1 MRAVYF
7 SVGVISAVFI
17 ALQLNLVRMLS
28 TLLSYHFVF
37 SVVSLAMLGL
47 GLGGLIV
54 QRLQA
59 HYVHKDKALLG
70 YLWSCLISTV
80 LALVLVVWMAQKSIF
95 FEHYYAYFLVMLIP
109 FTFGGAF
116 FAQAYQGYSSY
127 GSQLYAADLFG
138 AALGCV
144 LGVLLLNWL
153 GALRGI
159 LILAAVLAFV
169 LWYLSR
175 EQGRVSW
182 AAVLVGV
189 GCLFFGGVPLQIGI
203 NWSMTA
209 ERNPDKEISDALTGP
224 LAGEVARHNWSAFGL
239 TEQVDYQ
246 NTNEHR
252 DIYVDG
258 TAGTPMYAF
267 TGDFERPGV
276 AVQNLLRFFP
286 GALPF
291 QVMKPENKNRALV
304 IGPGGGRDILLAAES
319 GFELVRGVEVNPDLL
334 AMVKAQSDY
343 NGGLYTDF
351 ESIDIQQA
359 EGRHFVQ
366 RDSDEYN
373 LIMLSLPVTNT
384 SRSPEGF
391 ALTENF
397 LLTTEAIEDYLEH
410 LTENGLLMVITHDE
424 LAVLR
429 LIMTA
434 LEAYKASGLDVQQV
448 FQRMYVLGSFP
459 YPIVVFG
466 KEPFELETS
475 QQLLQ
480 QSMQRNYSM
489 NASYFPQ
496 LHRPGMG
503 NPMLQALA
511 TGNAS
516 VAEVQAHIK
525 NIGHDITSISDDR
538 PFFYHFDI
546 QPPKI
551 LLRLFYVAL
560 AASILVWLWS
570 GIVGFRGQATA
581 TKVRLPAMSTAF
593 LGLGAGFMLL
603 EIVFVQKLTFYL
615 GNPVIA
621 LALLLALLLLGMAVG
636 SRLTALIK
644 SSKLHRCALRSAL
657 LVCAVGLAYQWLLPD
672 LLSVSLLWP
681 LILRVL
687 FASALLL
694 PIGIALGLC
703 FPLLIRLLS
712 KQERA
717 RYIPWMWAING
728 FSSVLGA
735 SAAVLGALIFGFQ
748 KTLWLGLLCYALVAF
763 SIYLMRVHSDSNTL
777 ASKSSKTEN

>member
-59 HYVHKDKALLG
+59 QYLDKNKALLG

-80 LALVLVVWMAQKSIF
+80 LALVALVWMAQKSVF
-95 FEHYYAYFLVMLIP
+95 FEHYYVYFLVMLIP

-116 FAQAYQGYSSY
+116 FAQVYQGYSSY
-127 GSQLYAADLFG
+127 GSQLYAADLLG
-138 AALGCV
+138 AALGCA

-159 LILAAVLAFV
+159 LILAAVLAFM
-169 LWYLSR
+169 LWFLSR
-175 EQGRVSW
+175 EQGRSSW
-182 AAVLVGV
+182 VAALIGA
-189 GCLFFGGVPLQIGI
+189 GCLSLGLLPLQMGM
-203 NWSMTA
+203 NWSHTA
-209 ERNPDKEISDALTGP
+209 ERNPSKEISDALTGP
-224 LAGEVARHNWSAFGL
+224 LAGEVSRYTWSAFGL

-267 TGDFERPGV
+267 TGDFEQPGA
-276 AVQNLLRFFP
+276 AVENLLRFFP

-291 QVMKPENKNRALV
+291 QVMDPEQKSRALV

-334 AMVKAQSDY
+334 AMVRDQSDY

-351 ESIDIQQA
+351 QGIDIQQA

-397 LLTTEAIEDYLEH
+397 LLTAEAIQDYLEH
-410 LTENGLLMVITHDE
+410 LTSNGLLMVITHDE

-434 LEAYKASGLDVQQV
+434 IEAYKASGLDVQQA

-466 KEPFELETS
+466 KEPFERETS
-475 QQLLQ
+475 QRLLQ
-480 QSMQRNYSM
+480 QSMQRNYSL

-511 TGNAS
+511 TGNAT
-516 VAEVQAHIK
+516 VAQVQEHIK
-525 NIGHDITSISDDR
+525 NIGHDISSISDDR

-546 QPPKI
+546 HPPKT

-560 AASILVWLWS
+560 AASVLVWFWS
-570 GIVGFRGQATA
+570 AIVGFRSTA
-581 TKVRLPAMSTAF
+581 TRSRTRLPAMSTAF

-644 SSKLHRCALRSAL
+644 SNKLRRDALRSAL
-657 LVCAVGLAYQWLLPD
+657 LVCIVGLAYQWLLPE
-672 LLSVSLLWP
+672 LLNASLLWP
-681 LILRVL
+681 LTLRLL
-687 FASALLL
+687 FASVLLL
-694 PIGIALGLC
+694 PIGVALGLC
-703 FPLLIRLLS
+703 FPLLIRLLNTQ
-712 KQERA
+712 KRA

-735 SAAVLGALIFGFQ
+735 SAAVLGALIFGFY
-748 KTLWLGLLCYALVAF
+748 KTLWLGLLCYALVAC
-763 SIYLMRVHSDSNTL
+763 SIYLMRAHLGLNAP
-777 ASKSSKTEN
+777 ASKSSEKVN